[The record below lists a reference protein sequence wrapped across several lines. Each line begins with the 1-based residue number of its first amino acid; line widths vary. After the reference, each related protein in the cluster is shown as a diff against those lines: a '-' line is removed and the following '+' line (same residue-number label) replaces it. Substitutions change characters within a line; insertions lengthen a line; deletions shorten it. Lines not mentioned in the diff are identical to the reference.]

1 MVCLGNICRSP
12 MAEGLLS
19 KKVANHKLPVEVDSA
34 GTSGYHIGEKPD
46 SRMIE
51 TAKSFGVTIDN
62 LKARKFSV
70 ADFDNFDIIY
80 AMDAS
85 NYSNII
91 LLARTDTDKNKVHL
105 LLNELEPGK
114 NLDVPDPYFGG
125 EKGFFA
131 VYNMLDAATDKI
143 IEKIK

>member
-1 MVCLGNICRSP
+1 M
-12 MAEGLLS
+12 
-19 KKVANHKLPVEVDSA
+19 
-34 GTSGYHIGEKPD
+34 
-46 SRMIE
+46 
-51 TAKSFGVTIDN
+51 
-62 LKARKFSV
+62 KARKFSV

-125 EKGFFA
+125 EKGFIA

>member
-1 MVCLGNICRSP
+1 

-19 KKVANHKLPVEVDSA
+19 KKVTNHKLSVEVDSA

-125 EKGFFA
+125 EKGFIA

>member
-1 MVCLGNICRSP
+1 

-105 LLNELEPGK
+105 LLNELEPGR

-125 EKGFFA
+125 EKGFIE

>member
-1 MVCLGNICRSP
+1 

-34 GTSGYHIGEKPD
+34 GTSGHHIGEKPD

-105 LLNELEPGK
+105 LLNELEPGR

-125 EKGFFA
+125 EKGFIA

>member
-1 MVCLGNICRSP
+1 

-125 EKGFFA
+125 EKGFIA

>member
-1 MVCLGNICRSP
+1 

-19 KKVANHKLPVEVDSA
+19 KKVTNHELSVEVDSA

-125 EKGFFA
+125 EKGFIA